1 MIHLHFPTIC
11 PATSMLA
18 EPEKVLKISEK
29 PGKTAGH
36 RFEAPRPRFYTGAN
50 RQNKQRPLH

>member
-1 MIHLHFPTIC
+1 
-11 PATSMLA
+11 MLA